1 MLIGT
6 GTSGQPN
13 AATAAPGDIID
24 VTTAEFMAQVVEESK
39 TRPVIVDF
47 WAPWCGPC
55 KQLTPTLEGAVAK
68 AGGKVRLAKMN
79 IDDHPEVAGQMGV
92 QSIPAVYAFVNGQP
106 ADGFTGAQSDSQV
119 QAFIEKLI
127 GPQGPSQTDQ
137 MLQLADEAMAAGDL
151 QNAAN
156 MFAQVLQVEPENTA
170 AMAGM
175 LKVYVSAGELD
186 TARQALSSLTD
197 EMKADPAIQAAQAAL
212 DLAEKA
218 ASLGDAEELS
228 ARLETNPD
236 DHQAR
241 FDLALVHN
249 AKNQREAAA
258 NALVEIIQRDRSW
271 EDDGA
276 RKELL
281 RLFEAWGPT
290 DPASIA
296 GRKKLS
302 RVLFS

>member
-6 GTSGQPN
+6 GGTPPSNSQP
-13 AATAAPGDIID
+13 TTGDVID
-24 VTTAEFMAQVVEESK
+24 ITTADFMNEVIEESK
-39 TRPVIVDF
+39 TRPVLVDF

-55 KQLTPTLEGAVAK
+55 KQLTPTLEKVIAK

-79 IDDHPEVAGQMGV
+79 IDEHPEVAGQMGV
-92 QSIPAVYAFVNGQP
+92 QSIPAVFAFVDGRP
-106 ADGFTGAQSDSQV
+106 ADGFQGAQPEAPV
-119 QAFIEKLI
+119 QAFIDKLI
-127 GPQGPSQTDQ
+127 GPQGPSPSDQ
-137 MLQLADEAMAAGDL
+137 MLEKADEALAANDL
-151 QNAAN
+151 QGAATL
-156 MFAQVLQVEPENTA
+156 FAQVLQVEPENVV

-175 LKVYVSAGELD
+175 LRVYVAAGELE
-186 TARQALSSLTD
+186 TARQALASLTD
-197 EMKADPAIQAAQAAL
+197 EMKADPAIQAAQTSL

-218 ASLGDAEELS
+218 AALGDAEELT
-228 ARLETNPD
+228 ARLEVNPD
-236 DHQAR
+236 DHRAR
-241 FDLALVHN
+241 FDLALIHN
-249 AKNQREAAA
+249 AKNHREAAA
-258 NALVEIIQRDRSW
+258 AALVEIVQRDRSW

>member
-6 GTSGQPN
+6 GGTPPSNSQ
-13 AATAAPGDIID
+13 TTTGDVID
-24 VTTAEFMAQVVEESK
+24 ITTADFMKEVIEESK
-39 TRPVIVDF
+39 TRPVLVDF

-55 KQLTPTLEGAVAK
+55 KQLTPTLEKVIAK

-79 IDDHPEVAGQMGV
+79 IDEHPEVAGQMGV
-92 QSIPAVYAFVNGQP
+92 QSIPAVFAFVDGRP
-106 ADGFTGAQSDSQV
+106 ADGFQGAQPEAQV
-119 QAFIEKLI
+119 QAFIDKLI
-127 GPQGPSQTDQ
+127 GPQGPSQSDQ
-137 MLQLADEAMAAGDL
+137 MLEKADEALAANDL
-151 QNAAN
+151 QSAATL
-156 MFAQVLQVEPENTA
+156 FAQVLQLEPENAA

-175 LKVYVSAGELD
+175 LKVYVAAGELE
-186 TARQALSSLTD
+186 TARQALASLTED
-197 EMKADPAIQAAQAAL
+197 MKADPAIQAAQTSL

-218 ASLGDAEELS
+218 AALGDAEELA
-228 ARLETNPD
+228 ARLEVNPD
-236 DHQAR
+236 DHRAR
-241 FDLALVHN
+241 FDLALIHN
-249 AKNQREAAA
+249 AKNHREAAA
-258 NALVEIIQRDRSW
+258 AALVEIVQRDRSW

>member
-6 GTSGQPN
+6 GGTPPSNSQ
-13 AATAAPGDIID
+13 TTTGDVID
-24 VTTAEFMAQVVEESK
+24 ITTADFMKEVIEESK
-39 TRPVIVDF
+39 TRPVLVDF

-55 KQLTPTLEGAVAK
+55 KQLTPTLEKVIAK

-79 IDDHPEVAGQMGV
+79 IDEHPEVAGQMGV
-92 QSIPAVYAFVNGQP
+92 QSIPAVFAFVDGRP
-106 ADGFTGAQSDSQV
+106 ADGFQGAQPEAQV
-119 QAFIEKLI
+119 QAFIDKLI
-127 GPQGPSQTDQ
+127 GPQGPSQSDQ
-137 MLQLADEAMAAGDL
+137 MLEKADEALAANDL
-151 QNAAN
+151 QGAATL
-156 MFAQVLQVEPENTA
+156 FAQVLQLEPENAA

-175 LKVYVSAGELD
+175 LKVYVAAGELE
-186 TARQALSSLTD
+186 TARQALASLTED
-197 EMKADPAIQAAQAAL
+197 MKADPAIQAAQTTL

-218 ASLGDAEELS
+218 AALGDAEELA
-228 ARLETNPD
+228 ARLEVNPD
-236 DHQAR
+236 DHRAR
-241 FDLALVHN
+241 FDLALIHN
-249 AKNQREAAA
+249 AKNHREAAA
-258 NALVEIIQRDRSW
+258 AALVEIVQRDRSW

>member
-1 MLIGT
+1 MLIGN
-6 GTSGQPN
+6 G
-13 AATAAPGDIID
+13 AASQQTAAAGGSDVIDI
-24 VTTAEFMAQVVEESK
+24 TTADFMKEVIEESK
-39 TRPVIVDF
+39 TRPVLVDF

-55 KQLTPTLEGAVAK
+55 KQLTPTLENVTAK

-92 QSIPAVYAFVNGQP
+92 QSIPAVFAFVDGRP
-106 ADGFTGAQSDSQV
+106 ADGFQGAQPEAQV
-119 QAFIEKLI
+119 QAFFDKLI
-127 GPQGPSQTDQ
+127 GPQGPSQSDQ
-137 MLQLADEAMAAGDL
+137 MLEKADEALSANDL
-151 QNAAN
+151 QGAATL
-156 MFAQVLQVEPENTA
+156 FAQVLQVEPENAA

-175 LKVYVSAGELD
+175 LKVYVAAGELE
-186 TARQALSSLTD
+186 TARQALASLTD
-197 EMKADPAIQAAQAAL
+197 EMKADPAIQAAQTSL

-218 ASLGDAEELS
+218 AALGDAEELA
-228 ARLETNPD
+228 ARIEVNPD
-236 DHQAR
+236 DHRAR

-249 AKNQREAAA
+249 AKNHRDAAVA
-258 NALVEIIQRDRSW
+258 ALVEIVLRDRSW

>member
-6 GTSGQPN
+6 GGTPPSNSQP
-13 AATAAPGDIID
+13 TTGDVID
-24 VTTAEFMAQVVEESK
+24 ITTADFMKEVIEESK
-39 TRPVIVDF
+39 TRPVLVDF

-55 KQLTPTLEGAVAK
+55 KQLTPTLEKVIAK

-79 IDDHPEVAGQMGV
+79 IDEHPEVAGQMGV
-92 QSIPAVYAFVNGQP
+92 QSIPAVFAFVDGRP
-106 ADGFTGAQSDSQV
+106 ADGFQGAQPEAQV
-119 QAFIEKLI
+119 QAFIDKLI
-127 GPQGPSQTDQ
+127 GPQGPSQSDQ
-137 MLQLADEAMAAGDL
+137 MLAKADEALAANDL
-151 QNAAN
+151 QGAATL
-156 MFAQVLQVEPENTA
+156 FAQVLQLEPENAA

-175 LKVYVSAGELD
+175 LKVYVAAGELE
-186 TARQALSSLTD
+186 TARQALASLTED
-197 EMKADPAIQAAQAAL
+197 MKADPAIQAAQTSL

-218 ASLGDAEELS
+218 AALGDAEELA
-228 ARLETNPD
+228 ARLEVNPD
-236 DHQAR
+236 DHRAR
-241 FDLALVHN
+241 FDLALIHN
-249 AKNQREAAA
+249 AKNHREAAA
-258 NALVEIIQRDRSW
+258 AALVEIVQRDRSW

>member
-6 GTSGQPN
+6 GGTPPSNSQP
-13 AATAAPGDIID
+13 TTGDVID
-24 VTTAEFMAQVVEESK
+24 ITTADFMKEVIEESK
-39 TRPVIVDF
+39 TRPVLVDF

-55 KQLTPTLEGAVAK
+55 KQLTPTLEKVIAK

-79 IDDHPEVAGQMGV
+79 IDEHPEVAGQMGV
-92 QSIPAVYAFVNGQP
+92 QSIPAVFAFVDGRP
-106 ADGFTGAQSDSQV
+106 ADGFQGAQPEAQV
-119 QAFIEKLI
+119 QAFIDKLI
-127 GPQGPSQTDQ
+127 GPQGPSQSDQ
-137 MLQLADEAMAAGDL
+137 MLVTADEALAANDL
-151 QNAAN
+151 QGAATL
-156 MFAQVLQVEPENTA
+156 FAQVLQLEPENVA

-175 LKVYVSAGELD
+175 LKVYVAAGELE
-186 TARQALSSLTD
+186 TARQALASLSED
-197 EMKADPAIQAAQAAL
+197 MKADPAIQAAQTSL

-218 ASLGDAEELS
+218 AALGDAEELA
-228 ARLETNPD
+228 ARLEVNPD
-236 DHQAR
+236 DHRAR
-241 FDLALVHN
+241 FDLALIHN
-249 AKNQREAAA
+249 AKNHREAAA
-258 NALVEIIQRDRSW
+258 AALVEIVQRDRSW

>member
-6 GTSGQPN
+6 GSTPQSTAP
-13 AATAAPGDIID
+13 AAAGGDIID
-24 VTTAEFMAQVVEESK
+24 ITTADFMAQVIEESK
-39 TRPVIVDF
+39 TRPVVVDF

-55 KQLTPTLEGAVAK
+55 KQLTPTLENAVAK

-79 IDDHPEVAGQMGV
+79 IDEHPEVAGQMGV
-92 QSIPAVYAFVNGQP
+92 QSIPAVFAFVDGRP
-106 ADGFTGAQSDSQV
+106 ADGFQGAQPEAQV
-119 QAFIEKLI
+119 KAFIEKLI
-127 GPQGPSQTDQ
+127 GPQGPSQAEE
-137 MLQLADEAMAAGDL
+137 MLAAADAALSAGDL
-151 QNAAN
+151 QTAAN
-156 MFAQVLQVEPENTA
+156 MYAQILQVEPENVG

-175 LKVYVSAGELD
+175 LKVYVAAGELE
-186 TARQALSSLTD
+186 TARQALASLTD
-197 EMKADPAIQAAQAAL
+197 EMKADPAIQAAEAAL
-212 DLAEKA
+212 HLAEKA
-218 ASLGDAEELS
+218 ASLGDAEELT
-228 ARLETNPD
+228 ARLEANPD

-249 AKNQREAAA
+249 AKNHRSAAA
-258 NALVEIIQRDRSW
+258 TALVEIIQRDRSW

-290 DPASIA
+290 DPASIE